1 MGLTYSLLYDDTQVS
16 QFIFDHDGNPA
27 TPDIEQCNPLNPSRP
42 LLCAQEGEFLT
53 SVAGFSFNWDRRND
67 PVEPTRGFSLQ
78 LSQDFAGLG
87 GDVHYLRTELDGG
100 VYRGLLPGVTAS
112 FRLSAGYIAGWD
124 DDEVR
129 INDRFFKGGSSF
141 RGFDVAGIGPRQIQ
155 VSTNAAGEH
164 INNSPVFGDALGG
177 NAYYIGTAQLSLPL
191 FLPEQFGLSAAL
203 FAEAGSLGIL
213 DDGSKGTFISPNSS
227 GGTNT
232 LYVEDSLS
240 LRASAGISIFWDS
253 PFGPVQFDFAE
264 PFLHDYY
271 DRTETFRFST
281 RTRF

>member
-1 MGLTYSLLYDDTQVS
+1 
-16 QFIFDHDGNPA
+16 
-27 TPDIEQCNPLNPSRP
+27 
-42 LLCAQEGEFLT
+42 
-53 SVAGFSFNWDRRND
+53 
-67 PVEPTRGFSLQ
+67 
-78 LSQDFAGLG
+78 
-87 GDVHYLRTELDGG
+87 VHYLRTEFEGG
-100 VYRGLLPGVTAS
+100 LYRGLLPGVTAS

-141 RGFDVAGIGPRQIQ
+141 RGFDVAGIGPRQIR
-155 VSTNAAGEH
+155 VTDDGDPNTP
-164 INNSPVFGDALGG
+164 PVTELFDSLGG
-177 NAYYIGTAQLSLPL
+177 NAYYIGTVQLSLPL

-203 FAEAGSLGIL
+203 FGEFGSLGIL
-213 DDGSKGTFISPNSS
+213 DDGSKGTFTSPD
-227 GGTNT
+227 GTVT
-232 LYVEDSLS
+232 AYVEDSLS

-264 PFLHDYY
+264 PFLHDYF

>member
-1 MGLTYSLLYDDTQVS
+1 M
-16 QFIFDHDGNPA
+16 
-27 TPDIEQCNPLNPSRP
+27 
-42 LLCAQEGEFLT
+42 
-53 SVAGFSFNWDRRND
+53 AGFTFNWDRRND
-67 PVEPTRGFSLQ
+67 PIEPTRGFDFQ

-87 GDVHYLRTELDGG
+87 GDVHFLRTEFDAGL
-100 VYRGLLPGVTAS
+100 YRGLLPGVTAS

-141 RGFDVAGIGPRQIQ
+141 RGFDVAGIGPRQIL
-155 VSTNAAGEH
+155 VADD
-164 INNSPVFGDALGG
+164 PVTGVTTQFGDALGG
-177 NAYYIGTAQLSLPL
+177 NAYYIGTVQLSVPL

-203 FAEAGSLGIL
+203 FGEFGSLGIL
-213 DDGSKGTFISPNSS
+213 DDGSKGTFTSTQGS
-227 GGTNT
+227 TT
-232 LYVEDSLS
+232 LTSYVEDSLS

-264 PFLHDYY
+264 PFLHDYF
-271 DRTETFRFST
+271 DRTESFRFST